1 MRVFKFGGASVK
13 SAEAVRNVQNII
25 GCFSDQKELV
35 VVVSA
40 MGKTTNLM
48 EKIVL
53 DVIKGEPYEHHIED
67 LKTFHLTIAK
77 DLFQNPDASIFQQIE
92 KLVSD
97 LEGKLK
103 LRYFSEEELY
113 DQIVCYGELLS
124 THIISAYLNQEQI
137 PTHFLDARIYIQT
150 DDNWREGNVDWTWT
164 ERMMKA
170 DVPQL
175 VQDNVVVTQGFI
187 GGTINN
193 KTTTLGREGSDF
205 TAAIFAY
212 CLNAESVCI
221 WKDVPG
227 IMSSDPRRVEKVTLF
242 HELPYKYAA
251 ELTYYGASVI
261 HPKTIR
267 PLALKNIPLHVNSFL
282 NPKEKGTVIGD
293 FTDSPKIPSVIF
305 KTNQVIVRF
314 EEKDFLNVSKGDLGL
329 VFSEFSKMNMK
340 VNLIKNSALSLT
352 ICTNNEPKKITKLE
366 ELFHDKFNIEIV
378 DQLELITVKNYKE
391 DTVSELGIDLKKV
404 YMRQISFDTFQLV
417 LKREDMEV

>member
-13 SAEAVRNVQNII
+13 SAEAVRNVQKII
-25 GCFSDQKELV
+25 GQYSEQKDLV

-40 MGKTTNLM
+40 MGKTTNLI
-48 EKIVL
+48 ERVVL
-53 DVIKGEPYEHHIED
+53 DVIKGEPFEHHIDE
-67 LKTFHLTIAK
+67 LKSFHLTIAK
-77 DLFQNPDASIFQQIE
+77 ELFQNPKASIFQQIE
-92 KLVSD
+92 KLIID
-97 LEGKLK
+97 LEGKLN

-113 DQIVCYGELLS
+113 DQTVCYGELLS
-124 THIISAYLNQEQI
+124 THIVSAYLNQEQI

-164 ERMMKA
+164 ERMMNA
-170 DVPQL
+170 DVPKL
-175 VQDNVVVTQGFI
+175 IEENVVVTQGFI

-227 IMSSDPRRVEKVTLF
+227 IMSSDPRRVEDVTLF

-282 NPKEKGTVIGD
+282 NPEENGTVIGD
-293 FTDSPKIPSVIF
+293 FETSPTLPSIIF
-305 KTNQVIVRF
+305 KTDQTIIRF

-340 VNLIKNSALSLT
+340 VNLIKNSALSLS
-352 ICTNNEPKKITKLE
+352 ICTNNEPKKLQKLE
-366 ELFHDKFNIEIV
+366 ELFQDKFNIEIV
-378 DQLELITVKNYKE
+378 NQMELVTVKNYKE
-391 DTVSELGIDLKKV
+391 DIIQQLGIDLSKV
-404 YMRQISFDTFQLV
+404 YMRQISFDTLQIV
-417 LKREDMEV
+417 LKKEDLDL

>member
-13 SAEAVRNVQNII
+13 SAEAVRNVQTII
-25 GCFSDQKELV
+25 GRFSEQKELV
-35 VVVSA
+35 VVISA
-40 MGKTTNLM
+40 MGKTTNLV

-53 DVIKGEPYEHHIED
+53 AVIKGESIETLLD
-67 LKTFHLTIAK
+67 ELKTFHLDIAK
-77 DLFQNPDASIFQQIE
+77 ELFQNPKAIIFQQIE
-92 KLVSD
+92 KLITD

-103 LRYFSEEELY
+103 LRYFSEDELY
-113 DQIVCYGELLS
+113 DQTVCYGELLS
-124 THIISAYLNQEQI
+124 THIVSAFLNQEKI
-137 PTHFLDARIYIQT
+137 PTQFLDSRIYIQT
-150 DDNWREGNVDWTWT
+150 DNNWREGNVDWVWT

-170 DVPQL
+170 DVPQIIKE
-175 VQDNVVVTQGFI
+175 NVIVTQGFI

-205 TAAIFAY
+205 TAAIYAY
-212 CLNAESVCI
+212 CLDAESVCI

-227 IMSSDPRRVEKVTLF
+227 IMSSDPRRVDEVTLF
-242 HELPYKYAA
+242 EKLPYKYAA

-282 NPKEKGTVIGD
+282 NPEKKGTVIGD
-293 FTDSPKIPSVIF
+293 FTDFPTQPSIIF
-305 KTNQVIVRF
+305 KSNQTIIRF

-340 VNLIKNSALSLT
+340 INLIKNSALSLT
-352 ICTNNEPKKITKLE
+352 ICTNNEPKKISKLKA
-366 ELFHDKFNIEIV
+366 LFHDKFNIEIV
-378 DQLELITVKNYKE
+378 DQLELITVKNYTE
-391 DTVSELGIDLKKV
+391 NTVQELGVDLSKV

-417 LKREDMEV
+417 LKRIDIEV